1 MSAEPLETRLRS
13 ATKEVVIG
21 HGHRFCI
28 IGERINPTGRRIFQ
42 EQLRAGDF
50 SAIERDVK
58 AQVEGGADVLDINM
72 GVPLTDEPEL
82 LAKAIQLVQSH
93 TDLPICIDSSVVEAL
108 EAGLSVYQGRALVN
122 SITAEDDRM
131 AAILPLVKKYDAA
144 IIALPNDHDE
154 IPMEA
159 DKRLELTAKI
169 IRVATTEYGI
179 AQADIV
185 IDPLAM
191 PIGADTGNSLVTMEC
206 MRRIRDEFGVNMT
219 CGASN
224 VSFGMPDR
232 HTLGAAWL
240 PMAMTCRP
248 DQRDHGRPD
257 AADRGL
263 GQGGRRVPQPRRLGH
278 GLDRRAPGEA
288 GRFSMTSS
296 PEDEQPFSLEEIR
309 REGLITPSGA
319 EPAAHDGTGRVQLSF
334 TVEDK
339 EAPPTH
345 RQVRVPPGVSVF
357 DSASWNGIAID
368 STCGGHGT
376 CHKCKVRVSPATPVT
391 RHDARTFSPGELDTG
406 WRLACLVQAT
416 RDHDVVVPPLV
427 TRPKAATVGVG
438 RQVILRPAVQ
448 KRYVEL
454 TEPTLEDQRSD
465 LARLLDAIDDLE
477 PTPDLHAL
485 RRLPKVLREADFKVT
500 AVIVDEAL
508 VDVEPG
514 DTTSTRYAIA
524 FDLGTTTV
532 VATLLDLVTGTPVG
546 VASMLN
552 RQQPFGAD
560 VISRISATM
569 LDPAALGRL
578 QVAASQTLATLAE
591 QVCREGGV
599 DPAHVYEAA
608 LAGNATM
615 TALLLGIDPEPLGVA
630 PFVQTT
636 ATPPTVLASEVGL
649 ELHPGARLALFP
661 ALGAYVGGDIVAGM
675 LATGM
680 DRDKRIRLFID
691 VGTNCEIVLS
701 DGERIL
707 STAAPAGPA
716 FEGGAIRCGM
726 RAADGAI
733 EVVKLGDDVELGVIG
748 DVEPRGLCGS
758 GLVDAV
764 AELVK
769 AGLLDASG
777 RFATDEVAKE
787 IAPAIADRLTYIGQE
802 RVFVLHRERPDSD
815 PAECVVLSQRD
826 VRELQ
831 FAKAA
836 ISTGWTLL
844 MEELGLE
851 HRDLQQVL
859 LAGSFGSYLSA
870 ASAVRIGLVPQL
882 PVLRIVAAGNVAGE
896 GAKMALLS
904 IRERAGALA
913 LLEEVTYVE
922 LSDRTDF
929 NDRFVDLLAFPT

>member
-1 MSAEPLETRLRS
+1 M
-13 ATKEVVIG
+13 
-21 HGHRFCI
+21 
-28 IGERINPTGRRIFQ
+28 
-42 EQLRAGDF
+42 
-50 SAIERDVK
+50 
-58 AQVEGGADVLDINM
+58 
-72 GVPLTDEPEL
+72 TDTEPE
-82 LAKAIQLVQSH
+82 
-93 TDLPICIDSSVVEAL
+93 
-108 EAGLSVYQGRALVN
+108 
-122 SITAEDDRM
+122 
-131 AAILPLVKKYDAA
+131 
-144 IIALPNDHDE
+144 
-154 IPMEA
+154 
-159 DKRLELTAKI
+159 
-169 IRVATTEYGI
+169 
-179 AQADIV
+179 
-185 IDPLAM
+185 
-191 PIGADTGNSLVTMEC
+191 
-206 MRRIRDEFGVNMT
+206 
-219 CGASN
+219 
-224 VSFGMPDR
+224 
-232 HTLGAAWL
+232 
-240 PMAMTCRP
+240 
-248 DQRDHGRPD
+248 
-257 AADRGL
+257 
-263 GQGGRRVPQPRRLGH
+263 QP
-278 GLDRRAPGEA
+278 E
-288 GRFSMTSS
+288 
-296 PEDEQPFSLEEIR
+296 FSLDAVR
-309 REGLITPSGA
+309 REGLLAPAGV

-334 TVEDK
+334 TIEDK
-339 EAPPTH
+339 EAPPTR

-376 CHKCKVRVSPATPVT
+376 CHKCKVRVSPATGVT
-391 RHDARTFSPGELDTG
+391 RHDARTFTPRELDDG

-416 RDHDVVVPPLV
+416 RDHDVVVPPLT

-454 TEPTLEDQRSD
+454 AEPTLEDQRPD
-465 LARLLDAIDDLE
+465 LDRLLEAIDDLE
-477 PTPDLHAL
+477 PVADLHAL
-485 RRLPKVLREADFKVT
+485 RRLPRVLREADFKVT
-500 AVIVDEAL
+500 AVVVDEAL

-514 DTTSTRYAIA
+514 DTTAVRHAIA

-532 VATLLDLVTGTPVG
+532 VATLLDLVTGTPVA

-552 RQQPFGAD
+552 KQQPFGGD

-578 QVAASQTLATLAE
+578 QDAAGQTLSELAE

-599 DPAHVYEAA
+599 DPQHVYEAA

-615 TALLLGIDPEPLGVA
+615 TALALGVDPEPLGVA

-636 ATPPTVLASEVGL
+636 ATPPAVLASEIGL
-649 ELHPGARLALFP
+649 ALHPGARVALFP

-680 DRDKRIRLFID
+680 DRDKRVRLFID

-726 RAADGAI
+726 RAAEGAI
-733 EVVKLGDDVELGVIG
+733 EVVKLAPDNPDVELGVIG
-748 DVEPRGLCGS
+748 DVPPRGLCGS

-769 AGLLDASG
+769 LGLLDASG
-777 RFATDEVAKE
+777 RFVTDDVAKE
-787 IAPAIADRLTYIGQE
+787 VAPELADRLTHLGQE
-802 RVFVLHRERPDSD
+802 RVFVLHRERVDAD
-815 PAECVVLSQRD
+815 PSEGVVLTQRD

-851 HRDLQQVL
+851 HRDIQQVL

-929 NDRFVDLLAFPT
+929 NDRFVDLLAFPG